1 MKKRSIIVAT
11 LLLVSAAARASVTT
25 ADSLPAFAST
35 GASAAKSTS
44 AVTPAPV
51 AAGAT
56 VSISNFQFGPK
67 VVRIKSGAEV
77 TWTVKEGTHT
87 VTADNGGFES
97 PTLSAGKTF
106 SHKFSK
112 PGTYRYY
119 CSFHGS
125 KGGHD
130 MAGTVIVTR

>member
-1 MKKRSIIVAT
+1 MKKRWIIAAV
-11 LLLVSAAARASVTT
+11 LLLGSLAAAS
-25 ADSLPAFAST
+25 SLLAFEST
-35 GASAAKSTS
+35 RASAAKSIS
-44 AVTPAPV
+44 LVRLELV

-56 VSISNFQFGPK
+56 VSISNFQFAPK
-67 VVRIKSGAEV
+67 VVRIKAGSEV
-77 TWTVKEGTHT
+77 TWQVKEGTHT

-97 PTLSAGKTF
+97 PALSAGKTF
-106 SHKFSK
+106 SHKFST

-130 MAGTVIVTR
+130 MAGTIIVTR

>member
-1 MKKRSIIVAT
+1 MKKRWIIVAT
-11 LLLVSAAARASVTT
+11 LLLGSAAT
-25 ADSLPAFAST
+25 AGTLPAFEST
-35 GASAAKSTS
+35 GASTAKSIS
-44 AVTPAPV
+44 ALTPAPG

-67 VVRIKSGAEV
+67 VVRIKAGADV
-77 TWTVKEGTHT
+77 TWTVKEGSHT

-106 SHKFSK
+106 TYKFSK

-130 MAGTVIVTR
+130 MAGTIIGTR

>member
-1 MKKRSIIVAT
+1 MKQRWIILATVLLSSVA
-11 LLLVSAAARASVTT
+11 VAH
-25 ADSLPAFAST
+25 SLPALKAT
-35 GASAAKSTS
+35 GASTTKSIS
-44 AVTPAPV
+44 RLTPEPA

-56 VSISNFQFGPK
+56 VSISNFQFAPK
-67 VVRIKSGAEV
+67 VVRIKAGAEV
-77 TWTVKEGTHT
+77 SWTSKEGAHT

-106 SHKFSK
+106 NHRFST

-119 CSFHGS
+119 CSFHGG